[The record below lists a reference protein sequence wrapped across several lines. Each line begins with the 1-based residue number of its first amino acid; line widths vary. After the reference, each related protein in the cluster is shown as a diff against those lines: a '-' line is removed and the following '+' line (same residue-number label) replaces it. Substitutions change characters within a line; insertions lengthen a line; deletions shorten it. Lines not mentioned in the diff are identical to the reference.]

1 MKLSSVDYYLDW
13 PVSIKLKNLREFII
27 TNLEKKGDLIR
38 WSIVDIQDS
47 IDSFGTKKLKNK
59 KNINFFSYNL
69 YFNSNFVF

>member
-38 WSIVDIQDS
+38 WSIVDIQNS
-47 IDSFGTKKLKNK
+47 IDSFGIKKLKIKAVIAN
-59 KNINFFSYNL
+59 
-69 YFNSNFVF
+69 

>member
-13 PVSIKLKNLREFII
+13 PVSIKLKNLREYII

-47 IDSFGTKKLKNK
+47 IDSFGTKKLKIKAVIANK
-59 KNINFFSYNL
+59 KI
-69 YFNSNFVF
+69 

>member
-38 WSIVDIQDS
+38 WSIVDIQNS
-47 IDSFGTKKLKNK
+47 TDSFETKKLKIKAVLAN
-59 KNINFFSYNL
+59 
-69 YFNSNFVF
+69 

>member
-13 PVSIKLKNLREFII
+13 PVSIKLIDLREFII

-47 IDSFGTKKLKNK
+47 IDSFGTKKLKIKAVLAN
-59 KNINFFSYNL
+59 
-69 YFNSNFVF
+69 

>member
-1 MKLSSVDYYLDW
+1 MKLTSVDYYLDW

-47 IDSFGTKKLKNK
+47 IDSFGTKKLKIK
-59 KNINFFSYNL
+59 A
-69 YFNSNFVF
+69 VFAN